1 MSKPFYREDS
11 VGIARSLDEAARLRR
26 QDAIR
31 KRNRRLR
38 LAIVGVAI
46 AVGAGLELDVI
57 KIVANRLARIAYD
70 MFGGG

>member
-1 MSKPFYREDS
+1 LR
-11 VGIARSLDEAARLRR
+11 IRLDF
-26 QDAIR
+26 
-31 KRNRRLR
+31 KH
-38 LAIVGVAI
+38 AI